1 MIWQEIVMNGQ
12 QRPVAIP
19 TILVSIEE
27 VITATAA
34 IARVIA
40 ATAVRPVPAAA
51 IPSAHFY
58 TCNTE
63 C

>member
-1 MIWQEIVMNGQ
+1 MNGQ